1 MDMEYRV
8 GLEQSK
14 PSKSGRKVPVHT
26 SYYSATLPGRWNAG
40 KTRPEE
46 SVCKWNHKSSLGSQ
60 GRRFEPRED
69 ASAFHVFK
77 LAIMIVQCNVPILM
91 PVESNLCNIVA
102 EFTLIVNHAMWQLVL
117 I

>member
-1 MDMEYRV
+1 MPEKM
-8 GLEQSK
+8 
-14 PSKSGRKVPVHT
+14 
-26 SYYSATLPGRWNAG
+26 
-40 KTRPEE
+40 RPEE
-46 SVCKWNHKSSLGSQ
+46 WVCKWSYKSLLGSQ
-60 GRRFEPRED
+60 GCRFEPLED

>member
-46 SVCKWNHKSSLGSQ
+46 SVCKWSYKSSLGSQ
-60 GRRFEPRED
+60 GRVFEPRED
-69 ASAFHVFK
+69 ASAFHFFK

-91 PVESNLCNIVA
+91 PVELKMNVIVA
-102 EFTLIVNHAMWQLVL
+102 IELH
-117 I
+117 

>member
-1 MDMEYRV
+1 MPEKR
-8 GLEQSK
+8 GQKSRFASGATNLCLE
-14 PSKSGRKVPVHT
+14 P
-26 SYYSATLPGRWNAG
+26 
-40 KTRPEE
+40 
-46 SVCKWNHKSSLGSQ
+46 Q
-60 GRRFEPRED
+60 GRGFEPRED

-102 EFTLIVNHAMWQLVL
+102 EFTLIVNSAMWQLVL